1 MLFAKTNK
9 LTFDYI
15 ERNENEEIEKITTA
29 LDEVDLNIEQGEF
42 IAILGKNGSGKS
54 TLARHLNAL
63 LQPTQGSVFVNGKD
77 TKDQDKILDI
87 RKEVSMVFQNPDN
100 QIVGVTVEE
109 DVAFGL
115 ENMALE
121 SAQIREKVDKALLN
135 MDLSEYAKTAPNRLS
150 GGQKQRVALA
160 GVLAMNTKC
169 IVLDEPTTMLDPR
182 GRQEVMEAISY
193 LNHKK
198 KITIIL
204 ITHDMEEALKADKI
218 HVMEEGKVIL
228 SGSPDTILS
237 KSKIMEQ
244 IGLTVPYAVQFA
256 NIFQINAPILDE
268 NDLIQYFAQEK
279 NKNPFLSQL
288 NALANKET
296 KSIKK
301 ESKVTD
307 PSKGL
312 YFDKVSFSYQQGT
325 EFEIKAVKNIS
336 LSIPNGEKI
345 ALIGQ
350 SGSGKSTLFQL
361 MNGLLN
367 PQEGVVY
374 YNGEDISSKN

>member
-204 ITHDMEEALKADKI
+204 IT
-218 HVMEEGKVIL
+218 
-228 SGSPDTILS
+228 
-237 KSKIMEQ
+237 
-244 IGLTVPYAVQFA
+244 
-256 NIFQINAPILDE
+256 
-268 NDLIQYFAQEK
+268 
-279 NKNPFLSQL
+279 
-288 NALANKET
+288 
-296 KSIKK
+296 
-301 ESKVTD
+301 
-307 PSKGL
+307 
-312 YFDKVSFSYQQGT
+312 
-325 EFEIKAVKNIS
+325 
-336 LSIPNGEKI
+336 
-345 ALIGQ
+345 
-350 SGSGKSTLFQL
+350 
-361 MNGLLN
+361 
-367 PQEGVVY
+367 
-374 YNGEDISSKN
+374 